1 MQVGFYA
8 GSFDPFT
15 NGHLH
20 VVEQSAKLFD
30 KLVIGIGVHP
40 EKERRFDKEL
50 MKEAIEKVIARKNL
64 DNVTVITYDNL
75 SIDVAVEYGST
86 FLVRGIRNGMD
97 YEYEENTAGIQSA
110 EALQMTVF
118 PNPAHGFVSLKGL
131 DGKYATVNVVDVLGK
146 NVMKCIVSPESG
158 LMDVRTLTPGL
169 YILHVATVDGVASVR
184 LVIE

>member
-1 MQVGFYA
+1 MDYSYDDYGNCVEYVYYDVTGGVRDRSEY
-8 GSFDPFT
+8 SFDYSMPLSEVT
-15 NGHLH
+15 IPWN
-20 VVEQSAKLFD
+20 
-30 KLVIGIGVHP
+30 P
-40 EKERRFDKEL
+40 EMVRP
-50 MKEAIEKVIARKNL
+50 KVY
-64 DNVTVITYDNL
+64 DNVHAYDREAWY
-75 SIDVAVEYGST
+75 SVDVDHILRYVCNY
-86 FLVRGIRNGMD
+86 L

-184 LVIE
+184 LVID